1 MNSNKDKKTRL
12 KPSDI
17 KAILY
22 ELDAWQRR
30 ERGDKLTWGFLE
42 NFSGYSRQ
50 SLWAKEEIKNHYNN
64 IKSILKSNKMP
75 NSNQYRQTLEQRI
88 KTLEAEIAKLKIQQ
102 NNWLE
107 LWARYEYNAKIA
119 GLDPKKLE
127 NPLPEIYR

>member
-64 IKSILKSNKMP
+64 IK
-75 NSNQYRQTLEQRI
+75 
-88 KTLEAEIAKLKIQQ
+88 TLEAEIAKLKIQQ